1 VLDFA
6 LASPQSFFPPSHQ
19 EPMFNM
25 PHLTGLVQ
33 SPPPSSRDCWA
44 GAGFDLRP
52 VEMLTAKFHPGD

>member
-1 VLDFA
+1 MVFI
-6 LASPQSFFPPSHQ
+6 FGFPSHH
-19 EPMFNM
+19 EPMFNV

-52 VEMLTAKFHPGD
+52 IEMLTAKFHLGD